1 MTLFGIADGF
11 SDTFIMV
18 LLPMTLADKNRQ
30 FAYELT
36 MLGTIIALVNLVIY
50 FITQIMASV
59 TIFVL
64 TTDTHLGNVFN
75 RCLIIFML
83 IMSTIVFWKQACFQ
97 MEELRFRRRQLS
109 RTTNE
114 AAEHASVLNSIG

>member
-50 FITQIMASV
+50 FIT
-59 TIFVL
+59 
-64 TTDTHLGNVFN
+64 
-75 RCLIIFML
+75 
-83 IMSTIVFWKQACFQ
+83 
-97 MEELRFRRRQLS
+97 
-109 RTTNE
+109 
-114 AAEHASVLNSIG
+114 